1 MNPCAARNWFGES
14 ELKRESVQ
22 RFAEAVY
29 FSRDKCTPV
38 TILLDTVP
46 EPGEGDCT
54 VGEEQTEGFHGVCD
68 EVNEYSSDEGNETS
82 SDEGKENSGYEGN
95 EDSDDEGNEDSDDEG
110 NEGDEDNNDSEFEN
124 DFGGVTQ
131 EDNTH
136 IYEGAAKG
144 KGVEIKAKVKTTK
157 AKASEVKEVEGETCN
172 DEYYYDSEDPPT
184 EESEEEIVT
193 QTVTPPRKK
202 CKLPSYNP
210 ESTAS
215 TVDSASTV
223 AVSAS
228 VAASSN
234 MPSAAAPT
242 SRRNKQRKR
251 AGGFGVYINQ
261 NTGAQILNPGGRGQR
276 VLSVGRNA
284 SASAKKKQ

>member
-1 MNPCAARNWFGES
+1 MDVE
-14 ELKRESVQ
+14 
-22 RFAEAVY
+22 
-29 FSRDKCTPV
+29 
-38 TILLDTVP
+38 DTSK
-46 EPGEGDCT
+46 GEGDCT

-95 EDSDDEGNEDSDDEG
+95 EDSDDEGNEDSDDER

-144 KGVEIKAKVKTTK
+144 KGIEVKAKVKTTK
-157 AKASEVKEVEGETCN
+157 AKASEVKEVEG
-172 DEYYYDSEDPPT
+172 DAF
-184 EESEEEIVT
+184 
-193 QTVTPPRKK
+193 
-202 CKLPSYNP
+202 
-210 ESTAS
+210 TAS

-261 NTGAQILNPGGRGQR
+261 NTGAQILNPGGRGQQ